1 MSERHT
7 PLLHIA
13 MQSGPYLQL
22 IAHPVVRR
30 VVSEDSNP
38 TRLASWSF
46 LLIVRTPR
54 IVTAWSYPDEYL
66 EIHGYSSK

>member
-7 PLLHIA
+7 PLLHVA

-22 IAHPVVRR
+22 IALSVVRR
-30 VVSEDSNP
+30 VVSEDSNS
-38 TRLASWSF
+38 TRRASWSF

-54 IVTAWSYPDEYL
+54 IVTAQNYLDEYL